1 MNALKG
7 VATGILSFIL
17 FLTISL
23 FGVAYLLHSTVLN
36 PDFVADQVDN
46 VDVSAV
52 IEDVIDENAGM
63 LPDEVAF
70 LEDHV
75 GEIVDAQEPWLK
87 EQLHTAIYA
96 GYDFILSETD
106 ELAVTISLASLK
118 ADLQDDL
125 WTILNDQLD
134 EVLPELLGQEL
145 RPYLNQ
151 NWDEVYP
158 LLEDQFLPPGG
169 IGLTKDEL
177 LPFLDDYLRD
187 IEGNISQEINDPQVA
202 GLINDMLRP
211 YYDEF
216 YGDFAADIPD
226 ELSFSEADLDADIY
240 DALLTVRK
248 AIGYFQT
255 GYWVSII
262 VMVVL
267 AGAIFAINR
276 DIRHTCRALGIS
288 LTIYGVLELAGVI
301 IAKAMNP
308 MKFITDVP
316 AWLTP
321 IIDGIYSDVTGILLT
336 YSIIILV
343 IGIILLVVSFVYK
356 RREKVE
362 I

>member
-17 FLTISL
+17 FLTVSL
-23 FGVAYLLHSTVLN
+23 FGLAYLLHSTVLN

-52 IEDVIDENAGM
+52 IQDVIDENAGM

-87 EQLHTAIYA
+87 EQLHNAIYA

-106 ELAVTISLASLK
+106 ELEVTISLAGLK

-125 WTILNDQLD
+125 WTILNDQLS
-134 EVLPELLGQEL
+134 EVLPQLLGQEL

-158 LLEDQFLPPGG
+158 LLEARYLPAGG
-169 IGLTKDEL
+169 IGLSKDQL
-177 LPFLDDYLRD
+177 LPFLDNYLRG

-202 GLINDMLRP
+202 GFINDLLRP
-211 YYDEF
+211 YYDDF
-216 YGDFAADIPD
+216 YGEFAAEIPD
-226 ELSFSEADLDADIY
+226 ELAFSRADLDADTY
-240 DALLTVRK
+240 DALLTARK

-255 GYWVSII
+255 GYWVAI
-262 VMVVL
+262 VVMIVL

-288 LTIYGVLELAGVI
+288 LCVYGVLELAGVI
-301 IAKAMNP
+301 VAKAMNP
-308 MKFITDVP
+308 TKFITDMP
-316 AWLTP
+316 AWLNP
-321 IIDGIYSDVTGILLT
+321 IIDGLYSDVMGILLT
-336 YSIIILV
+336 YSIIILA
-343 IGIILLVVSFVYK
+343 IGIVLLVVSFVYK
-356 RREKVE
+356 PREKVE